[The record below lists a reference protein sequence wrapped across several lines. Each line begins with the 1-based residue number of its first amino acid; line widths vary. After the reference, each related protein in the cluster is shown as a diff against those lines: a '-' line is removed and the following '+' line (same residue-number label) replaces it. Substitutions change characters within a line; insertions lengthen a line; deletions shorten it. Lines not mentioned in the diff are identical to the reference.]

1 MIRKKN
7 VMLIGLVV
15 LLVTCCTAYA
25 GDAKI
30 KWGAV
35 SGEVVGYKL
44 CYGTSSGSY
53 PNQIDVGNV
62 TEYSLANLSLEAG
75 TTYYFVVRAYNQYCE
90 SSDSDMVSYTTD
102 GATGEIPLESEPD
115 IPPLDTTP
123 PLNPQGVT
131 AQLLDGNLYVRW
143 QAVVAEDLAG
153 YRVYYGVASRN
164 YAPSIPVDNV
174 TQYRVDNLES
184 GTTYYFAVTAVDTAS
199 NESGFS
205 PEAFIT
211 IPAAVV
217 VDNPPS
223 ITITAP
229 VATGT
234 YTSATGGVTMT
245 GTAMDDKGISQIKWS
260 NSLGGN
266 GTATGTTDWS
276 TGSISL
282 SEGTNVLSVTALDT
296 TGQSTSKSIE
306 VVYQV
311 AVTDT
316 EKPVV
321 VISSPVTAGRTFY
334 TTRGA
339 VNVAG
344 TASDNKELSKV
355 TWTNATTGQ
364 GGTALETT
372 SWFAGNIPLKS
383 GDNVI
388 TISAYDAA
396 QNKGSASI
404 TVNYMAP
411 DTENPIVT
419 FTSPVAAGRTFYTT
433 RGAVN
438 VAGTAS
444 DNKELSKVTW
454 INATTGQSGTA
465 LETTSWFVGNI
476 QLKSGNN
483 VITISAYDAAQN
495 KGSESITVNY
505 MAPDTENPMVTL
517 TSPTTGTAY
526 ATATGTLNM
535 AGASSDNKG
544 VTRVTW
550 ANAATGATG
559 AASGTTSWSATN
571 IALKPGVN
579 TVTVT
584 AFDEAG
590 NQGSHA
596 CQVTYNE
603 PDTVKPTLYVVSPMT
618 ASTYSTDQPFI
629 LISGKAQD
637 NKDVSRVTWANG
649 ATSARGTAEGTYN
662 WSTGSIAL
670 VPGSNAITMAA
681 YDSAGNMGAITVY
694 VTYKDAQAPA
704 IALKSPVTGTSY
716 RTDSSQVTLTGIAA
730 DNVGVTRVT
739 WANAAGGSGTAS
751 GTTSWTV
758 GNIALKEGLNEI
770 VVTAYD
776 AAGNNSSHSLGV
788 FYTPPDTERP
798 VIQLLSPPTTTYN
811 TTSSTISLSGTAT
824 DNIGVTQVTWTNSDG
839 SSGIASGTS
848 SWAVNNMNLQV
859 GSNTIVIGAVDAAG
873 NKGTLSLVVDY
884 SPPVSSGV
892 DGPTGSTDGT
902 IQTDAVVT
910 DSPTDGQTDLSDSD
924 TSKIKSDK
932 LKKDSFKSK
941 FLRYFNIGL

>member
-217 VDNPPS
+217 VGDN
-223 ITITAP
+223 
-229 VATGT
+229 
-234 YTSATGGVTMT
+234 
-245 GTAMDDKGISQIKWS
+245 
-260 NSLGGN
+260 
-266 GTATGTTDWS
+266 
-276 TGSISL
+276 
-282 SEGTNVLSVTALDT
+282 
-296 TGQSTSKSIE
+296 
-306 VVYQV
+306 QV
-311 AVTDT
+311 NDT

-694 VTYKDAQAPA
+694 VTYRDAQAPA

-716 RTDSSQVTLTGIAA
+716 RTDSSQVTLTGIVA